1 MSKIPIE
8 IVLQDPNN
16 PIVPD
21 TNTNILV
28 PNTALGEGY
37 ITKDSSGNFEFFS
50 KSNATVSI
58 VFIVILMLALST
70 MILLLV
76 RRHQKHKKDNAE
88 VSRKERLTTFASET
102 IVAMAVT
109 MLIGQLCM
117 TTTSAIV
124 ENATTLDVADKIQ
137 IIANRYEDTTVTAS
151 VKNVSYA
158 STDATFGYKVFMSM
172 VGDTANLYLNGDV
185 SSEHYFAPTEN
196 SDLSNN
202 SWGYSLDDGNSY
214 LAMPIS
220 GNAAIARQNTEVA
233 EDDELDVYYS
243 VKADKDLP
251 FGVYKGEVEY
261 TIEGYNGF
269 PKTLTLM
276 QQMTP
281 EICSAVYTPSSTE
294 VIVPT
299 ATLKDARDQKT
310 YEIAKLADGNCWMT
324 QNLDLDLNS
333 ETTLTSADTDIS
345 VNWKPIRSTIKQDE
359 SLSDTWNR
367 DYFTPYSYDPGELY
381 VYSSNNT
388 DNDEQY
394 TSLADCQADHPDC
407 GVHNRVGNYYNWSAA
422 VASNDTSAMEEKF
435 ANAEGSICPAGWGL
449 PKNANADSYVEGN
462 EQITMV
468 KSFDGI
474 LSYYIPAGPPGGY
487 YEYQNED
494 SLNKIRI
501 APLWLI
507 RSGYLDDSTRALR
520 GVGIYGSY
528 WSSTDYGVESGTAY
542 AYALRFLNYE
552 VDPAIYYRR
561 SQGYPVRCVAN

>member
-58 VFIVILMLALST
+58 VSIVILMLALST

-124 ENATTLDVADKIQ
+124 ENVTTLDVADKIQ

-151 VKNVSYA
+151 VKNISYA
-158 STDATFGYKVFMSM
+158 STDATFGYKIFMSM
-172 VGDTANLYLNGDV
+172 AGDTANLYLNGDV

-220 GNAAIARQNTEVA
+220 GNAAIARQNTEV
-233 EDDELDVYYS
+233 
-243 VKADKDLP
+243 
-251 FGVYKGEVEY
+251 
-261 TIEGYNGF
+261 
-269 PKTLTLM
+269 
-276 QQMTP
+276 
-281 EICSAVYTPSSTE
+281 PS
-294 VIVPT
+294 P
-299 ATLKDARDQKT
+299 
-310 YEIAKLADGNCWMT
+310 N
-324 QNLDLDLNS
+324 
-333 ETTLTSADTDIS
+333 
-345 VNWKPIRSTIKQDE
+345 
-359 SLSDTWNR
+359 
-367 DYFTPYSYDPGELY
+367 
-381 VYSSNNT
+381 
-388 DNDEQY
+388 
-394 TSLADCQADHPDC
+394 
-407 GVHNRVGNYYNWSAA
+407 
-422 VASNDTSAMEEKF
+422 
-435 ANAEGSICPAGWGL
+435 
-449 PKNANADSYVEGN
+449 
-462 EQITMV
+462 
-468 KSFDGI
+468 
-474 LSYYIPAGPPGGY
+474 
-487 YEYQNED
+487 
-494 SLNKIRI
+494 
-501 APLWLI
+501 PL
-507 RSGYLDDSTRALR
+507 
-520 GVGIYGSY
+520 
-528 WSSTDYGVESGTAY
+528 
-542 AYALRFLNYE
+542 
-552 VDPAIYYRR
+552 
-561 SQGYPVRCVAN
+561 C